1 VRSRTAWLSRAA
13 ITGTEQPVY
22 TRFHTDSRRCSARGR
37 SDAECFTAP
46 PAGAR
51 AHRLS
56 PTPLDVTVGVDG
68 KCEAVVSELPDEA
81 AAPLHAARTVFGQDA
96 ECAPAAAG
104 TILLLAGT
112 AHAIQTLPLQAK
124 LDPGLGANSNFSPRK
139 AVPLPFLVRCP
150 RAVRVVFAC
159 GGCVRSA
166 AGAPAGQGPC
176 LVA

>member
-22 TRFHTDSRRCSARGR
+22 TRFHTDGRRCSAR

-46 PAGAR
+46 PAGR
-51 AHRLS
+51 PSS

-81 AAPLHAARTVFGQDA
+81 AAPLHAARSLGRTQSANGGPA
-96 ECAPAAAG
+96 GAPAAGGHYSCTSWHCAPM
-104 TILLLAGT
+104 
-112 AHAIQTLPLQAK
+112 QTLPLQAK